1 MKSKHRTRTIV
12 LWLISIGLLV
22 GMIITFTPS
31 LGNIGAGAGQN
42 AQGTVQLVVNGEQ
55 IREAQVQQL
64 RQNPLFSAVSEG
76 PVADDLRLLLTDTL
90 VQNEVLSQAAAKNR
104 VARGAVR
111 SAVKDFRKARGVD
124 GRANDQAYLRL
135 IGSAGY
141 TDQTFRDY
149 LKQTLQERAFED
161 ELTEGVT
168 VSDAEVQ
175 SWYDTHTSSYQ
186 TEERVKARE
195 IVVADEAVAEAL
207 LQQLIGGA
215 DFATLARENSTEL
228 ADRDGA
234 LGAAAG
240 ETEPQ
245 PIGRPG
251 LPTAVSA
258 AVFALQGPGITDV
271 IEASGK
277 YYIVSVEE
285 YLPPA
290 PRPFDEVADQVRED
304 ALDAKRSQVVQ
315 AELDRLVDAA
325 TVSVPPG
332 SELSYDNPV
341 VARVG
346 DETITAA
353 ELDRATYTN
362 PQIQQALSPQTA
374 DLITSFFKPAVL
386 GQLIDTEVAYQAASG
401 LGLEVVGSKA
411 VVAQAALDYV
421 SRDATA
427 TDQEL
432 QDYYDANEASFTIPA
447 QAVATRVNFDSQDAA
462 VLFRTAILGGTAVD
476 EAAEAA
482 GGTVQDLGTVG
493 PGDLVAGLDT
503 ALFKTDAFEDLPSSD
518 DGVSDVLVLTEP
530 VAEDD
535 ASDDAETQATADEAA
550 DATDE
555 AAATDT
561 SEDAAASDASAEAAD
576 ADGGAAADA
585 SAEAA
590 GDAGDA
596 EATDAADEAA
606 AGADDD
612 EAATPATKDV
622 YVVLIAERTPERV
635 RSFDEVRSQ
644 VEAAVLATK
653 RQQLRT
659 DWLAQAKENITVEN
673 LLAEV
678 TAPATDDG
686 AADAAGDASDATP
699 PSSDDATEPSA
710 DDAAPPSD
718 DAGAPPSADD
728 AASSGSDEAAPPSD
742 DAAPEATPSENA
754 GSN

>member
-55 IREAQVQQL
+55 IRQAQVQQL

-76 PVADDLRLLLTDTL
+76 PVADDLRLLLADTL

-104 VARGAVR
+104 VARGAIR

-124 GRANDQAYLRL
+124 GRANDQAYLSL

-161 ELTEGVT
+161 DLTEGVT

-195 IVVADEAVAEAL
+195 IVVADQAVAEAL

-271 IEASGK
+271 IEASGE

-315 AELDRLVDAA
+315 AELNRLVDAA

-401 LGLEVVGSKA
+401 LGLQVVGSKA

-493 PGDLVAGLDT
+493 PGDLVTGLDT

-535 ASDDAETQATADEAA
+535 TGDDAADTTTAT
-550 DATDE
+550 TDE
-555 AAATDT
+555 AEATDT
-561 SEDAAASDASAEAAD
+561 SEDAAASDTTDEAAD
-576 ADGGAAADA
+576 ADGETAADA
-585 SAEAA
+585 STEAA
-590 GDAGDA
+590 SDTSED

-606 AGADDD
+606 AGADDG

-686 AADAAGDASDATP
+686 AADAAGDAGDTTP
-699 PSSDDATEPSA
+699 PSSDDATEPTT

-718 DAGAPPSADD
+718 DAVAPPSADD
-728 AASSGSDEAAPPSD
+728 AAPSGSDEAAPPSD
-742 DAAPEATPSENA
+742 DAAPAATPSENA